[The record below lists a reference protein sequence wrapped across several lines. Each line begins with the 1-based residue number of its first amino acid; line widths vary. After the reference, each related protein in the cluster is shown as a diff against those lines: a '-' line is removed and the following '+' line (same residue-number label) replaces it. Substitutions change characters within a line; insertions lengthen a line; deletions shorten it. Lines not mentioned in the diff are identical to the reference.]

1 MSLEQ
6 KSINISQ
13 KNYDEI
19 SEKIKN
25 IENGFS
31 TVEEYVDYAL
41 NEILFGE
48 ENDELSPS
56 EKDKVKEELKKL
68 GYI

>member
-1 MSLEQ
+1 MSLER

-25 IENGFS
+25 VENGFS

-48 ENDELSPS
+48 ENNELSAS